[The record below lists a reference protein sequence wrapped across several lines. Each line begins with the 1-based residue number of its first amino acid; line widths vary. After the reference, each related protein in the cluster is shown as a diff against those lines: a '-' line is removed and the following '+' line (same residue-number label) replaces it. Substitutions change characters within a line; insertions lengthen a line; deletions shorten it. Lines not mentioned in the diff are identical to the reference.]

1 MAYSKDLRIRAIEY
15 FHKHNSNYRDVSSL
29 FQIGLGTLHRW
40 IKRFNQTGG
49 IERFKPTGRPPLID
63 SKRHSELKEFVLK
76 NSDSSLSVL
85 SQKWSNEHGQT
96 LSISAL
102 SRTISRTGLT
112 LKKTFRAAE
121 RESDAYQEKRQIFL
135 SQLESIPEEN
145 RVYIDEAGSNL
156 AMTPSK
162 AWSMRNHRAYDTK
175 PARRGGNLSLVG
187 ALKKS
192 GMPALYPY
200 DGAVDSE
207 RFIDFIERCL
217 QPNLNHDDVLI
228 MDNCRIHHSKVVKR
242 CMEELSIKVLYLPP
256 YTALSKK
263 VRN

>member
-1 MAYSKDLRIRAIEY
+1 M
-15 FHKHNSNYRDVSSL
+15 
-29 FQIGLGTLHRW
+29 
-40 IKRFNQTGG
+40 
-49 IERFKPTGRPPLID
+49 
-63 SKRHSELKEFVLK
+63 
-76 NSDSSLSVL
+76 
-85 SQKWSNEHGQT
+85 
-96 LSISAL
+96 
-102 SRTISRTGLT
+102 
-112 LKKTFRAAE
+112 
-121 RESDAYQEKRQIFL
+121 
-135 SQLESIPEEN
+135 ESIPEEN

-256 YTALSKK
+256 YSPELNPIEEAWSVIKGRLKRKK
-263 VRN
+263 ARNILDYIESMIEAKESMAPEKCSGFFKHSASFQKLG

>member
-1 MAYSKDLRIRAIEY
+1 MAYSKDLRIRAVEY

-112 LKKTFRAAE
+112 LKKNISRRRAWIWCLSRKA
-121 RESDAYQEKRQIFL
+121 SIFFISVGINTWRKQGL
-135 SQLESIPEEN
+135 YWRSRFKPSNDTEQSM
-145 RVYIDEAGSNL
+145 VYAK
-156 AMTPSK
+156 PSCLWYK
-162 AWSMRNHRAYDTK
+162 ASA
-175 PARRGGNLSLVG
+175 ARR
-187 ALKKS
+187 
-192 GMPALYPY
+192 
-200 DGAVDSE
+200 
-207 RFIDFIERCL
+207 
-217 QPNLNHDDVLI
+217 
-228 MDNCRIHHSKVVKR
+228 
-242 CMEELSIKVLYLPP
+242 
-256 YTALSKK
+256 
-263 VRN
+263 